1 MQSGD
6 NMLRIAICDDENI
19 MCRQLEDMLSE
30 IGKKINQEIEA
41 EVYYSGEELC
51 DFLYKGNQYDIIF
64 LDIELNQINGVEVGK
79 KIREEL
85 EDEHTQIVYISC
97 KESYAMEL
105 FEVRPLNFLIKPFS
119 KEKIELVLKKA
130 VKLLDKEKNFFEYK
144 NSNVTF
150 SVPIRDILYFESHGR
165 KVNMVL
171 VNETRS
177 FYGKLSSV
185 EEDINNRDF
194 IMIHK
199 SYLINFNFCIE
210 YNYEYVKMLNQ
221 EVLTISQNN
230 RKAVREKLM
239 QRKLRMHYDK

>member
-1 MQSGD
+1 
-6 NMLRIAICDDENI
+6 MLRIAICDDEEI
-19 MCRQLEDMLSE
+19 ICRQLEDMLFDIRE
-30 IGKKINQEIEA
+30 KINQEIET

-51 DFLYKGNQYDIIF
+51 NFLFKGNRYDVIF

-85 EDEHTQIVYISC
+85 KDELTQIVYISC

-105 FEVRPLNFLIKPFS
+105 FEVRPLNFIIKPFN
-119 KEKIELVLKKA
+119 KDKIEFVLTKA
-130 VKLLDKEKNFFEYK
+130 VKLLDKENNFFEYK

-150 SVPIRDILYFESHGR
+150 SVPLRDILYFESHGR
-165 KVNMVL
+165 KVNIVL
-171 VNETRS
+171 SDETKS

-185 EEDINNRDF
+185 EEQINNNDF

-210 YNYEYVKMLNQ
+210 YTYEYVKMSNQ
-221 EVLTISQNN
+221 EILTISQNN

-239 QRKLRMHYDK
+239 QRKLRMHHDK